1 MSERL
6 SRKDFLIWA
15 GLAGLGTA
23 LTCAGCNSKPPKK
36 GIEAS
41 VEPSPSLKPNSTNIP
56 PEPTLVKKA
65 PTVELS
71 PTTVPTNTF
80 VPKPTSNLEP
90 EIAPTSTQIFEITKV
105 VVRPTLTSLPARKPT
120 PKPGF
125 SPPESTPTP
134 KPLPWI
140 EVDLSD
146 QTLTY
151 HGDEVREFIVSTG
164 RPETPTIEGR
174 YEVYLVFESCDMSGP
189 GYYTKGV
196 PNCMYYD
203 RGYALHGAFWHNNF
217 GHPMSHGCVNLR
229 VEDAKWI
236 YEHIKIGT
244 KVWIHE

>member
-1 MSERL
+1 MIEKL
-6 SRKDFLIWA
+6 SRRDFLRLA
-15 GLAGLGTA
+15 GLAGLEMA
-23 LTCAGCNSKPPKK
+23 LACTGCKPPKPPSEK
-36 GIEAS
+36 GADLPS
-41 VEPSPSLKPNSTNIP
+41 EPSPALEPSLTI
-56 PEPTLVKKA
+56 T
-65 PTVELS
+65 
-71 PTTVPTNTF
+71 
-80 VPKPTSNLEP
+80 PKPTSTVVPTDTFAPKPTSQLEP

-105 VVRPTLTSLPARKPT
+105 VVKPTLTSLPTRRPTSQPEISTPEPT
-120 PKPGF
+120 P
-125 SPPESTPTP
+125 SP

-164 RPETPTIEGR
+164 RPETPTIEGT
-174 YEVYLVFESCDMSGP
+174 YKVYLVFESCDMSGP

-203 RGYALHGAFWHNNF
+203 RGYALHAATWHDNF

-229 VEDAKWI
+229 TEDAGWI
-236 YEHIKIGT
+236 YDHIKVGT